1 MTRIRNLAQR
11 RRSATEV
18 TAGFTLVELM
28 IALVVT
34 GILTAGLYTLMA
46 VQNRGYSRVREL
58 GDVHSTLR
66 SSAALLGWN
75 LRYTSPAGGDL
86 YSIGPNSIALRSYQG
101 TALICTKDP
110 GGWYGLVR
118 TEGDVSLGADSVLIF
133 AAGTVGQLDDRWTSV
148 GLKTLAPPGGA
159 ICDWPSPPVIVRRL
173 HVDVA
178 SPADTSGV
186 RVGGPVRLFRSVA
199 YGPFQWNGRWWL
211 GRNVNGL
218 GWEPLA
224 GPMPDS
230 TGLQLRYFD
239 AAGLPTAVPS
249 QVSAVEFRLRA
260 ESTRRV
266 DAVHGA
272 PMDSVRMKVH
282 VRG

>member
-1 MTRIRNLAQR
+1 MIRPRTTA
-11 RRSATEV
+11 RRSRSAPEPSR
-18 TAGFTLVELM
+18 GFTLVELL

-34 GILTAGLYTLMA
+34 GILTAGLYTVMV
-46 VQNRGYSRVREL
+46 VQNQGYSRVREL
-58 GDVHSTLR
+58 GDVHGTLR

-86 YSIGPNSIALRSYQG
+86 YAIGPNSITLRSYQG

-118 TEGDVSLGADSVLIF
+118 TEGGVSLGADSVLIF
-133 AAGTVGQLDDRWTSV
+133 AAGTVGQLDDRWTTV
-148 GLKTLAPPGGA
+148 ALKTLAPPGGA
-159 ICDWPSPPVIVRRL
+159 ICDWPSPPVIARRL

-178 SPADTSGV
+178 SPADTVGI
-186 RVGGPVRLFRSVA
+186 RVGAAVRLFRGVQ
-199 YGPFQWNGRWWL
+199 YGPFRWNGRWWL
-211 GRNVNGL
+211 GRNVGGL

-249 QVSAVEFRLRA
+249 QVSSVEFRLRA
-260 ESTRRV
+260 ESTKRV

-272 PMDSVRMKVH
+272 PVDSVRMKVH